1 MPSKNIVELKLKHE
15 SSMYHNAFSNIG
27 SVEMTVTG
35 FCFQKLKT
43 VSGFVP
49 HIMQVTTRQVL

>member
-27 SVEMTVTG
+27 SSRNDRNWLLLS
-35 FCFQKLKT
+35 KA
-43 VSGFVP
+43 
-49 HIMQVTTRQVL
+49 